1 LRMLAKTRD
10 IGTATLVGSVIA
22 GAIGAVLSMADISYS
37 FAIGALIGGGVGA
50 YLLYG
55 KVGQAALVGALS
67 GLLGVPFFLGLSQ
80 ILAIFELIPIPPGPQ
95 PSMAELQV
103 AVFVIFG
110 IDTVVGVLGGA
121 VVGTFRHP
129 PQQMPAPPPPPGYVP
144 PQARYCVQC
153 GAQLPAG
160 AVICPHCNA
169 RQPQ

>member
-1 LRMLAKTRD
+1 MIAKTRD
-10 IGTATLVGSVIA
+10 IGTATLGGSVVA
-22 GAIGAVLSMADISYS
+22 GAIGAILSMADVTYS
-37 FAIGALIGGGVGA
+37 FAIGALIGGAVGA

-95 PSMAELQV
+95 PSMAELQS

-110 IDTVVGVLGGA
+110 IDIAAGVLGGSLMG
-121 VVGTFRHP
+121 VIRHP
-129 PQQMPAPPPPPGYVP
+129 QPQLPPPPPPPGSTP
-144 PQARYCVQC
+144 AQARYCVQC

-160 AVICPHCNA
+160 ALICPHCNA